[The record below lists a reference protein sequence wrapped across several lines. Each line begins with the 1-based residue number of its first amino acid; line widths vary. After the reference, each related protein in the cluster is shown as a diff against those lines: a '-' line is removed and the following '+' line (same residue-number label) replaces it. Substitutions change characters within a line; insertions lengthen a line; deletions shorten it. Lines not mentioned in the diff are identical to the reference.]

1 MTPRSRQRAHN
12 QNTRGIDVFLT
23 LLRQLGT
30 LGLYTHLNEMG
41 LTTAEIAMLDI
52 ASKDLGW
59 KMVEDHVAKGK
70 YTKPSATPNPTPNP
84 TLRNDGS
91 GSVGPT
97 RSYSTSFPI

>member
-1 MTPRSRQRAHN
+1 MSPRSRQRAHN

-23 LLRQLGT
+23 LLSQLGT

-59 KMVEDHVAKGK
+59 KMVEDHVAKGEIYK
-70 YTKPSATPNPTPNP
+70 ALSYTESDPGSNPESNTEE
-84 TLRNDGS
+84 R
-91 GSVGPT
+91 
-97 RSYSTSFPI
+97 RQWKR